1 MAEAAGQATDLAKK
15 LAELSAQFAG
25 RLDGVLAELER
36 RLHDYA
42 CDPQPAVLRDMHASL
57 HKLAGSGGTFGF
69 PELSSQA
76 RALEV
81 TVKAWLDAVGP
92 VPAKEWDLWRSSVL
106 ALRSAVEPPTPAR
119 PSAAMPS
126 PGGKA
131 AEGKGPV
138 RLQLVLADSEV
149 AAGLQQ
155 GLEPFGYSVR
165 TSADLAQAL
174 SEAQAALPDVLLLQI
189 ADDPGF
195 MVQCVGASHQLA
207 QMQGRHIPVVF
218 LAPNASFELKLA
230 AASAGGDLF
239 FALPVDAPTVAAGIE
254 RLLRDARQPPFRVL
268 IVDDDEALAEHYCLT
283 LRAAGLLAERVSK
296 AATVM
301 PTLQRLRPDVLL
313 MDLYMPECF
322 GADLARV
329 IRYDESWQ
337 SLPIIFVSAESDLD
351 RQKLALGSGADDFLV
366 KPIQDAQLV
375 AAVRARA
382 LRARRLS
389 ELMSQDGLTGLLKHA
404 SIKDRLAQ
412 ELDRASRHGKP
423 VAAVMVDI
431 DFFKR
436 VNDSWG
442 HPMGDQVIK
451 TLGQML
457 RQRLRRQD
465 SVGRYGG
472 EEFLAVLP
480 ECSAADAGR
489 LLDDI
494 RERFAAVTFTSAG
507 HPFSVTL
514 SAGIASSE
522 MFRTEQDI
530 LAAADAA
537 LYQAKHSGRN
547 RVVTAAMEDSS
558 K

>member
-1 MAEAAGQATDLAKK
+1 MAEATGQATDLSQR

-25 RLDGVLAELER
+25 RLDGVLAELES
-36 RLHDYA
+36 RLNDFA
-42 CDPQPAVLRDMHASL
+42 SDPQPAVLRDMHARL

-69 PELSSQA
+69 SELSSQA

-81 TVKAWLDAVGP
+81 TVKVWLDAAGP
-92 VPAKEWDLWRSSVL
+92 VPADEWDLWRRSVL
-106 ALRSAVEPPTPAR
+106 ALRRAVQPPTPAR

-126 PGGKA
+126 PA
-131 AEGKGPV
+131 ARATEGKEPV
-138 RLQLVLADSEV
+138 RLQLVLADGAV
-149 AAGLQQ
+149 AAGLQH
-155 GLEPFGYSVR
+155 GLGSFGYSV
-165 TSADLAQAL
+165 SVSPDLAQAL
-174 SEAQAALPDVLLLQI
+174 LEAQAAPPDVLLLQI

-195 MVQCVGASHQLA
+195 MVQCVGARDQLA

-239 FALPVDAPTVAAGIE
+239 FVLPVDAPTVAAGIE

-268 IVDDDEALAEHYCLT
+268 IVDDDETLAEHYCLT
-283 LRAAGLLAERVSK
+283 LTAAGMLAERVSK
-296 AATVM
+296 VATVM

-337 SLPIIFVSAESDLD
+337 SLPIIFVSGESDLD
-351 RQKLALGSGADDFLV
+351 RQNQALGSGADDFLV
-366 KPIQDAQLV
+366 KPIQDIQLV

-423 VAAVMVDI
+423 VTAVMVDI

-480 ECSAADAGR
+480 ECSAADARR
-489 LLDDI
+489 LLEDI
-494 RERFAAVTFTSAG
+494 RERFAAVTFTSG
-507 HPFSVTL
+507 GRPFHVTL

-522 MFRTEQDI
+522 GFRNEQDI

-537 LYQAKHSGRN
+537 LYQAKNCGRN
-547 RVVTAAMEDSS
+547 RIATVSMEYTS

>member
-1 MAEAAGQATDLAKK
+1 MAEATGQAAELAEK
-15 LAELSAQFAG
+15 LAALSVQFAG
-25 RLDGVLAELER
+25 RLDGVLAELES
-36 RLHDYA
+36 RLHDFSS
-42 CDPQPAVLRDMHASL
+42 DSQPTVLRDMHARL
-57 HKLAGSGGTFGF
+57 HKLAGSGATFGF
-69 PELSSQA
+69 PELSLLA
-76 RALEV
+76 RELEA
-81 TVKAWLDAVGP
+81 TAKGWLDAAEPITCEEWESWRAGVRALRRAAGGST
-92 VPAKEWDLWRSSVL
+92 PAPKSSV
-106 ALRSAVEPPTPAR
+106 TPSQDGR
-119 PSAAMPS
+119 VS
-126 PGGKA
+126 
-131 AEGKGPV
+131 EGKDAV
-138 RLQLVLADSEV
+138 RLHLVLADPLV
-149 AAGLQQ
+149 AASLQR
-155 GLEPFGYSVR
+155 GLEPFGYSV
-165 TSADLAQAL
+165 SVCADLAQTLLKAT
-174 SEAQAALPDVLLLQI
+174 SDPPDILLLQI
-189 ADDPGF
+189 ADDPGLL
-195 MVQCVGASHQLA
+195 VQYVGAGNQLA
-207 QMQGRHIPVVF
+207 EMQGRHIPVIF
-218 LAPNASFELKLA
+218 LASDARFELKLA

-268 IVDDDEALAEHYCLT
+268 IVDDDDDLAEHYCLT
-283 LRAAGLLAERVSK
+283 LMAAGMLAERVSK
-296 AATVM
+296 AAAVM
-301 PTLQRLRPDVLL
+301 PALQRLRPDVLL

-322 GADLARV
+322 GADLARA
-329 IRYDESWQ
+329 IRYDEGWQ
-337 SLPIIFVSAESDLD
+337 SLPIIFVSAESDVD
-351 RQKLALGSGADDFLV
+351 RQSLALGSGADDFLV

-412 ELDRASRHGKP
+412 ELDRARRHGEP
-423 VAAVMVDI
+423 VTAVMVDI

-436 VNDSWG
+436 INDSWG

-480 ECSAADAGR
+480 ECSAADARR

-494 RERFAAVTFTSAG
+494 RQRFGEVTFTGGGRS
-507 HPFSVTL
+507 FNVTL

-537 LYQAKHSGRN
+537 LYQAKNSGRN
-547 RVVTAAMEDSS
+547 RVATAVEDTSR
-558 K
+558 